1 VIAKKLR
8 RKQFLWHL
16 SELLLW
22 DDLQVSKNK
31 SQSWLGLY
39 IALGFV
45 WGCSFIFIK
54 LGLEFLTPFGVA
66 FGRCALGSLTLLI
79 YLKIK
84 GLTLV
89 RDKKLIGHLWV
100 VALLLNVIPGIF
112 FAWAETE
119 VTSILA
125 GIINAVTPLMTLIA
139 IIVVSRNEKPTTAQ
153 VVGLL
158 LGFLGVLTV
167 LGAWQGLGAN
177 PLWAILIL
185 LTAVTCYGFSFP
197 YSRRFI
203 LPAQLKPEVM
213 AATQVTLAAFTLL
226 PFYLFDG
233 IAKDEYRVGPVLA
246 MAALGVFGSG
256 FAYIW
261 NFTIMRDA
269 GSAIASSVT
278 YVTPLVAVLVGFI
291 FLNEI
296 PHWYEP
302 VGAVIV
308 LLGAAI
314 AQGRIPLTK
323 KH

>member
-1 VIAKKLR
+1 M
-8 RKQFLWHL
+8 
-16 SELLLW
+16 
-22 DDLQVSKNK
+22 SKSK

-39 IALGFV
+39 IALGIV

-66 FGRCALGSLTLLI
+66 FGRCALGALALLI
-79 YLKIK
+79 YLKVK
-84 GLTLV
+84 GLSLV
-89 RDKKLIGHLWV
+89 RDRKMIGHLWV

-139 IIVVSRNEKPTTAQ
+139 IMLVSRNEKPTAPQ
-153 VVGLL
+153 IVGLL

-167 LGAWQGLGAN
+167 LGAWKGLGDN
-177 PLWAILIL
+177 PLWAILVL
-185 LTAVTCYGFSFP
+185 LAAVTCYGFSFP
-197 YSRRFI
+197 YSRRYI

-213 AATQVTLAAFTLL
+213 AATQVTLGAITLL
-226 PFYLFDG
+226 PLFLMDG
-233 IAKDEYRVGPVLA
+233 IAKDEYRIGPVLA
-246 MAALGVFGSG
+246 MIALGVFGSG

-261 NFTIMRDA
+261 NFTIMRAA

-278 YVTPLVAVLVGFI
+278 YVTPVVAVVVGLI
-291 FLNEI
+291 FLQEKL
-296 PHWYEP
+296 HWYEP
-302 VGAVIV
+302 IGALVV

-323 KH
+323 KP

>member
-1 VIAKKLR
+1 
-8 RKQFLWHL
+8 
-16 SELLLW
+16 
-22 DDLQVSKNK
+22 
-31 SQSWLGLY
+31 
-39 IALGFV
+39 
-45 WGCSFIFIK
+45 
-54 LGLEFLTPFGVA
+54 
-66 FGRCALGSLTLLI
+66 
-79 YLKIK
+79 
-84 GLTLV
+84 
-89 RDKKLIGHLWV
+89 
-100 VALLLNVIPGIF
+100 VIPGIF

-139 IIVVSRNEKPTTAQ
+139 IMLVSRNEKPTSPQ
-153 VVGLL
+153 VIGLL

-167 LGAWQGLGAN
+167 LGAWQGLGDN

-185 LTAVTCYGFSFP
+185 LAAVTCYGFSFP

-213 AATQVTLAAFTLL
+213 AATQVTLGAITLL
-226 PFYLFDG
+226 PLFLIDG
-233 IAKDEYRVGPVLA
+233 IAKDEYRLGPVLA
-246 MAALGVFGSG
+246 MVVLGVFGSG

-261 NFTIMRDA
+261 NFTIMRAA
-269 GSAIASSVT
+269 GSAVASSVT

-314 AQGRIPLTK
+314 AQGRIKITRAK
-323 KH
+323 I

>member
-1 VIAKKLR
+1 
-8 RKQFLWHL
+8 
-16 SELLLW
+16 
-22 DDLQVSKNK
+22 VSKSK

-39 IALGFV
+39 IALGIV

-66 FGRCALGSLTLLI
+66 FGRCALGALALLI
-79 YLKIK
+79 YLKVK
-84 GLTLV
+84 GLSLV
-89 RDKKLIGHLWV
+89 RDRKMIGHLWV

-139 IIVVSRNEKPTTAQ
+139 IMLVSRNEKPTTPQ
-153 VVGLL
+153 IVGLL

-167 LGAWQGLGAN
+167 LGAWKGLGDN
-177 PLWAILIL
+177 PLWAILVL
-185 LTAVTCYGFSFP
+185 LAAVTCYGFSFP
-197 YSRRFI
+197 YSRRYI
-203 LPAQLKPEVM
+203 LPAQLAPEVM
-213 AATQVTLAAFTLL
+213 AATQVSLGAITLL
-226 PFYLFDG
+226 PLFLMDG
-233 IAKDEYRVGPVLA
+233 IAKDEYRIGPVLA
-246 MAALGVFGSG
+246 MIALGVFGSG

-261 NFTIMRDA
+261 NFTIMRAA

-278 YVTPLVAVLVGFI
+278 YVTPVVAVVVGLI
-291 FLNEI
+291 FLQEKL
-296 PHWYEP
+296 HWYEP
-302 VGAVIV
+302 VGALVV

-323 KH
+323 KP

>member
-1 VIAKKLR
+1 LH
-8 RKQFLWHL
+8 LWH
-16 SELLLW
+16 
-22 DDLQVSKNK
+22 DLQVSKSK

-39 IALGFV
+39 IALGIV

-66 FGRCALGSLTLLI
+66 FGRCALGALALLI
-79 YLKIK
+79 YLKLK

-89 RDKKLIGHLWV
+89 RDRKMIGHLWV
-100 VALLLNVIPGIF
+100 VSLLLNVIPGIF

-139 IIVVSRNEKPTTAQ
+139 IMVVSRNEKPTRPQ
-153 VVGLL
+153 VVGLI

-167 LGAWQGLGAN
+167 LGAWQGLGDN

-185 LTAVTCYGFSFP
+185 LAAVTCYGFSFP

-213 AATQVTLAAFTLL
+213 AATQVTLGAITLL
-226 PFYLFDG
+226 PLFLING
-233 IAKDEYRVGPVLA
+233 IAKSEFLLGPVLA
-246 MAALGVFGSG
+246 MVALGVFGSG

-278 YVTPLVAVLVGFI
+278 YVTPLVAVIVGFI
-291 FLNEI
+291 FLNENL
-296 PHWYEP
+296 HWYEP
-302 VGAVIV
+302 AGAVIV

-314 AQGRIPLTK
+314 AQGRIPLSK
-323 KH
+323 KL

>member
-1 VIAKKLR
+1 
-8 RKQFLWHL
+8 
-16 SELLLW
+16 
-22 DDLQVSKNK
+22 VSKSK

-39 IALGFV
+39 IALGIV

-66 FGRCALGSLTLLI
+66 FGRCALGALALLI
-79 YLKIK
+79 YLKVK
-84 GLTLV
+84 GLSLV
-89 RDKKLIGHLWV
+89 RDRKMIGHLWV

-139 IIVVSRNEKPTTAQ
+139 IMLVSRNEKPTTPQ
-153 VVGLL
+153 IVGLL

-167 LGAWQGLGAN
+167 LGAWKGLGDN
-177 PLWAILIL
+177 PLWAILVL
-185 LTAVTCYGFSFP
+185 LAAVTCYGFSFP
-197 YSRRFI
+197 YSRRYI

-213 AATQVTLAAFTLL
+213 AATQVTLGAITLL
-226 PFYLFDG
+226 PLFLMDG
-233 IAKDEYRVGPVLA
+233 IAKDEYRIGPVLA
-246 MAALGVFGSG
+246 MIALGVFGSG

-261 NFTIMRDA
+261 NFTIMRAA

-278 YVTPLVAVLVGFI
+278 YVTPVVAVVVGLI
-291 FLNEI
+291 FLQEKL
-296 PHWYEP
+296 HWYEP
-302 VGAVIV
+302 VGALVV

-323 KH
+323 KP

>member
-1 VIAKKLR
+1 M
-8 RKQFLWHL
+8 
-16 SELLLW
+16 
-22 DDLQVSKNK
+22 SKSK

-39 IALGFV
+39 IALGIV

-66 FGRCALGSLTLLI
+66 FGRCALGALALLV

-84 GLTLV
+84 GLSLV
-89 RDKKLIGHLWV
+89 RDRKMIGHLWV
-100 VALLLNVIPGIF
+100 VALLLNVIPGIL

-139 IIVVSRNEKPTTAQ
+139 IIVVSRNEKPTTPQ

-158 LGFLGVLTV
+158 LGFLGVLIV
-167 LGAWQGLGAN
+167 LGAWKRLGDN

-185 LTAVTCYGFSFP
+185 LAAVTCYGFSFP

-213 AATQVTLAAFTLL
+213 AATQVTLGAITLL
-226 PFYLFDG
+226 PLFLING
-233 IAKDEYRVGPVLA
+233 IAKNEYRLGPVLA
-246 MAALGVFGSG
+246 MVALGVFGSG

-261 NFTIMRDA
+261 NFIIMRDA

-291 FLNEI
+291 FLSEI

-302 VGAVIV
+302 VGAAIV

-314 AQGRIPLTK
+314 AQGRIPLLK
-323 KH
+323 KI